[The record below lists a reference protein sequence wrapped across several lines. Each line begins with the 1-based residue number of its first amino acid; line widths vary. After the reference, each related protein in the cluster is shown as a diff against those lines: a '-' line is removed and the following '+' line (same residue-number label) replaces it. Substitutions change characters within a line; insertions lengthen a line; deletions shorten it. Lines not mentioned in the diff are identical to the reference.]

1 MIAILQSL
9 VDVALAAKLE
19 LLIFFLAIF
28 THFVLFSNRL
38 PQKVAKTKK
47 GIDTA
52 AVEAKDTKS
61 CSSRDLTAALLREL
75 RPLVHSGAKAL
86 DFENAIQTVLATQK
100 VSPASAGPAL
110 ASVLES
116 HRSPKVELLAAV
128 RKFLTPEPGYA
139 KVAEQL
145 LQGYMGLRLRDEF
158 YQLLTELDANYQS
171 SGERLPSGVAT
182 FALQSALADKN
193 FEIATKRLADVAPAW
208 ENLSQL
214 KNQDQKMMQQL
225 TSLAAAV
232 DAVPALLETL
242 QSCGL
247 CKAHI
252 VEPILLAA
260 ADREDCKLI
269 DEVERFSK
277 AQNLLLSPASRCS
290 ILLGLLASRC
300 SDEEILNCYQS
311 KLKDVDV
318 LTVLTKAGRAVAEAA
333 LRLNRNDI
341 LAKLLRDC
349 EDARRVG
356 LLKSFGKEGRLE
368 DAKRLLEACPSKST
382 CLHNALL
389 DATVGCGDSKVLETA
404 ILEAQNAGVADVV
417 TYNTVIKGHLQQG
430 DVASARRVF
439 KAMRASGLKPS
450 VVTFNE
456 LLDAANGACWALI
469 DEMKFCEIN
478 PNKVTCSILL
488 KSLKSSSPHKDV
500 ERTMGVLGETSD
512 DMDEVLLSSV
522 CEACIRI
529 NRSDILAQQLRRQ
542 RGPKAVRVHGAH
554 TFGSLIRGY
563 GFTNDL
569 QGVWATW
576 RGMRSR
582 DILPTSITL
591 GCMIEALVSNEDI
604 EAAYELVQEIAA
616 DERTQGLVNSVIYG
630 SLLKGFCRQ
639 KRFERVW
646 TIYEEMLARKMEFS
660 IVTYNSLIDACARSG
675 EMHRVQPLLEDMTN
689 HGFSPNV
696 ITYSTVIK
704 GYCSANRLDEAF
716 ALMQDMKRDSQLPPD
731 EVTYNTLLDGCARY
745 GLYDRGMSVL
755 EEMRKAGMPPSNFT
769 LSVLIKLATRA
780 KQPAKAFQI
789 CDSICK
795 EYGIHPNVH
804 VYNNLIQAATWCTK
818 GSASSGAGV
827 SNLGRDLTT
836 ALQTVE
842 RMFKEKVRP
851 DARTYMLLLR
861 CCMAA
866 KQPEQALQLLR
877 TASSL
882 GGSHPTLKDFASTAP
897 LRGGPGALPQE
908 LLIEVL
914 DFACSRGHAPAAASL
929 VQELSKLPGA
939 KISNRM
945 WQQYTV
951 KAVQVQ

>member
-1 MIAILQSL
+1 M
-9 VDVALAAKLE
+9 
-19 LLIFFLAIF
+19 
-28 THFVLFSNRL
+28 
-38 PQKVAKTKK
+38 
-47 GIDTA
+47 
-52 AVEAKDTKS
+52 VEAKDTKS
-61 CSSRDLTAALLREL
+61 CISRDLTAALLRDL

-86 DFENAIQTVLATQK
+86 DIENAIRTVLATQK
-100 VSPASAGPAL
+100 VSLASAGPAL
-110 ASVLES
+110 ASVLEN
-116 HRSPKVELLAAV
+116 HRSPEVELLVAV

-158 YQLLTELDANYQS
+158 YQLLTELDASYQS
-171 SGERLPSGVAT
+171 SGERLPSGVAAL
-182 FALQSALADKN
+182 ALQSALADKN
-193 FEIATKRLADVAPAW
+193 FEIAMKRLADVAPAW
-208 ENLSQL
+208 ANQSQL
-214 KNQDQKMMQQL
+214 KNRDHKMMQQL
-225 TSLAAAV
+225 TSLAADVGAM
-232 DAVPALLETL
+232 PALLETM

-247 CKAHI
+247 CKAPI
-252 VEPILLAA
+252 VEPILLDAA
-260 ADREDCKLI
+260 NREDCRLI
-269 DEVERFSK
+269 DKVERF
-277 AQNLLLSPASRCS
+277 ATDQNLLLSPASRCS

-300 SDEEILNCYQS
+300 SDEEFLNYYES
-311 KLKDVDV
+311 NLKDVDV
-318 LTVLTKAGRAVAEAA
+318 LTVHTKAGRAVAEAA
-333 LRLNRNDI
+333 LRLNRNDL

-356 LLKSFGKEGRLE
+356 LLKSFGKEARLE

-389 DATVGCGDSKVLETA
+389 DATVGCGDPKVLETA
-404 ILEAQNAGVADVV
+404 ILEAENAGVADVV
-417 TYNTVIKGHLQQG
+417 TYNTVIKGHLQRL

-456 LLDAANGACWALI
+456 LLDATNGACWTLI
-469 DEMKFCEIN
+469 DEMKSCEVK

-488 KSLKSSSPHKDV
+488 KCLNSSSSPKDV
-500 ERTMGVLGETSD
+500 ERTMGVLDETSD

-522 CEACIRI
+522 CEACIRT
-529 NRSDILAQQLRRQ
+529 NRSDILAQQLKRQ
-542 RGPKAVRVHGAH
+542 RGPKSVQVQGAH

-563 GFTNDL
+563 GFIKDL
-569 QGVWATW
+569 QGIWATW

-582 DILPTSITL
+582 HILPTSITL
-591 GCMIEALVSNEDI
+591 GCMIEALVSNDDI
-604 EAAYELVQEIAA
+604 EAAYELVQEIAV

-646 TIYEEMLARKMEFS
+646 TIYEEMLTRRLEFS

-675 EMHRVQPLLEDMTN
+675 EMHRVQPLLEDMTS
-689 HGFSPNV
+689 HGLSPNV
-696 ITYSTVIK
+696 VTYSTVIK

-716 ALMQDMKRDSQLPPD
+716 ALLQDMKRDSQLPPD

-755 EEMRKAGMPPSNFT
+755 KEMCEAGVPPSNFT

-780 KQPAKAFQI
+780 RQPAKAFDI

-818 GSASSGAGV
+818 VSARSGAGV
-827 SNLGRDLTT
+827 SNLGGDLIT
-836 ALQTVE
+836 ALQTVK
-842 RMFKEKVRP
+842 RMFTEKVRP
-851 DARTYMLLLR
+851 DARTYTLLLK

-866 KQPEQALQLLR
+866 GQPEQAMQLLR

-882 GGSHPTLKDFASTAP
+882 GGSHPRLQDFASTAP
-897 LRGGPGALPQE
+897 LRGGPGALPQD

-914 DFACSRGHAPAAASL
+914 DFACSCGHAPAVASL

-939 KISNRM
+939 KISNKM
-945 WQQYTV
+945 CQLYTA
-951 KAVQVQ
+951 KALGNKM